1 MKSQPPLR
9 AFVLLCL
16 LFVAACS
23 RSPDEQALRET
34 IDALETAGEER
45 DVGDFMAHVAED
57 FTGNNSEFDRVG
69 LDRLLR
75 TVALRHQSISVVSS
89 GIQIEMHAERA
100 LVRMKILVSGGSGGP
115 IPDSGQLFDTESAWR
130 YVDGEW
136 MLGSA
141 NWRPAG

>member
-75 TVALRHQSISVVSS
+75 AVALRHQSISVVSS
-89 GIQIEMHAERA
+89 GIQIEMHGERA
-100 LVRMKILVSGGSGGP
+100 LVRMKILVSGGSGGL

-141 NWRPAG
+141 SWRPAG